1 METKS
6 TPIQAPVGLDE
17 CVITTMS
24 DGTRYLCDRTTSA
37 RICKAYGF
45 DSAGSDW
52 RSKTSFFAKPDEDG
66 FWCAYDNRQVVD
78 VLD

>member
-1 METKS
+1 MDTKS
-6 TPIQAPVGLDE
+6 SPIQAPIELDE

-24 DGTRYLCDRTTSA
+24 DGARYLCVRESGA
-37 RICKAYGF
+37 RVCKAYGF

-52 RSKTSFFAKPDEDG
+52 RSKTSFFAKADEDG

-78 VLD
+78 TLD